1 MIMDDCHIFEEHLT
15 IFLHKGF
22 KQPACIT
29 KMTVVINSTRVTIN
43 NPGSQ
48 VTVKNTIRDKCQEST
63 VMLVIE
69 HRAREI
75 IKKTLN
81 PLKCFMDD
89 KVKKLTFKE
98 IPGED
103 RIHIEFTQAMK
114 TAKMKTCLKSV
125 RVSNSGHTSLPT
137 SFLTDDSSDVAIDRN
152 KTHHLSVEYKFQFG
166 EEEVTQVKSVGVPRA
181 GNTCQHHRFTLHC
194 QN

>member
-1 MIMDDCHIFEEHLT
+1 
-15 IFLHKGF
+15 
-22 KQPACIT
+22 
-29 KMTVVINSTRVTIN
+29 
-43 NPGSQ
+43 
-48 VTVKNTIRDKCQEST
+48 
-63 VMLVIE
+63 
-69 HRAREI
+69 
-75 IKKTLN
+75 
-81 PLKCFMDD
+81 MDD

-98 IPGED
+98 VPGED

-125 RVSNSGHTSLPT
+125 RVSNSSHTSLPT

-181 GNTCQHHRFTLHC
+181 GKTCQHHRFTSVLSEFLKFGPWTLTERC
-194 QN
+194 SEPCGSTGRRIEVRL